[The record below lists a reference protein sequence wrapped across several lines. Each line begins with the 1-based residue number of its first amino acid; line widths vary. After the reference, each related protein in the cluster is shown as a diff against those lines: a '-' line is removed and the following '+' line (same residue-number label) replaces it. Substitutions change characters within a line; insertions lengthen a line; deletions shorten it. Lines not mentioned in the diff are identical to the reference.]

1 MNCLA
6 VDTSG
11 NHLTI
16 LIFKGEE
23 VFCSFKEDIGLKHSL
38 TLMEE
43 VEALLLKA
51 NLSLDGVDVFS
62 AVVGPGS
69 FTGIRIGVSAVKAFA
84 YANNKKV
91 LSVTSFDTLAYNS
104 KESNVLAVI
113 DARHDNYYI
122 QKFIENK
129 PQTPAFVSLD
139 ELKELALG
147 FTVLS
152 STNLP
157 IEHKIV
163 SVKDGLIE
171 AIKANISNQTED
183 REVLVPLYVKKSQ
196 AEEELKW

>member
-1 MNCLA
+1 MNVLA

-16 LIFKGEE
+16 LIIKGDKIFE
-23 VFCSFKEDIGLKHSL
+23 SFKEDIGLKHSI

-43 VEALLLKA
+43 VERLLDTA
-51 NLSLDGVDVFS
+51 SLSLSDIDVFS

-69 FTGIRIGVSAVKAFA
+69 FTGIRIGVSTIKAFA

-104 KESNVLAVI
+104 KDSKVLAVI
-113 DARHDNYYI
+113 DARHDNFYV
-122 QKFIENK
+122 QKFIEGK
-129 PQTPAFVSLD
+129 PLKAEFVTFD
-139 ELKELALG
+139 ELKELSSG

-152 STNLP
+152 NTNLNV
-157 IEHKIV
+157 EHKIV
-163 SVKDGLIE
+163 SVKDGLI
-171 AIKANISNQTED
+171 KAVFSNLKNATFD

-196 AEEELKW
+196 AEEELK